1 MIKAAEDG
9 FRRWERLRMSE
20 TGWWRVLV
28 VAEVA
33 LAVVAGRR
41 GPPVSSWPSS
51 FITHTRTANTSSPRV
66 SLSLQKKKNKQH
78 IVEMSSPLPAH
89 ETKHI
94 SQLQYPFRTSVFHLT
109 QLDNG
114 LTNGTGLWLGA
125 QCLSLFLADIY
136 GRTVL
141 RSTRPRAIELG
152 SGIGLSALVSLSFPN
167 SSHFSEQ
174 LVSLRHPPTIKLYIS
189 LSEKIS
195 D

>member
-1 MIKAAEDG
+1 
-9 FRRWERLRMSE
+9 
-20 TGWWRVLV
+20 
-28 VAEVA
+28 
-33 LAVVAGRR
+33 
-41 GPPVSSWPSS
+41 
-51 FITHTRTANTSSPRV
+51 
-66 SLSLQKKKNKQH
+66 
-78 IVEMSSPLPAH
+78 MSSPLPAH